1 MKKALTGKLGV
12 IKSDFILTKLGFAF
26 REQPILD
33 YGIDAIIETNK
44 RDGSY
49 LSGKLIAAQIKSGR
63 SFFYRTHIVNNC
75 VAYYGD
81 LPHYRYWLNHSLPVI
96 LILYNPKTDYCIWQ
110 YVNEN
115 TAVLTENGW
124 RILVPLDH
132 KLEDSKEELYKIAD
146 NLTEYQ
152 RRWASL
158 IVAKKW
164 MKEAY
169 EQGALILEVQEWVNK
184 GSGRGEFILKT
195 DDMDGSGEVLFTES
209 FIGFGVRP
217 YDQVIHDL
225 FPWADIDIDV
235 DFYEENAEYTDWR
248 SSEKTSNRIYPYMNV
263 AGEVDYYRLRLSLN
277 SLGESFLS
285 IVDFLENG
293 KCYLIDKFFSDKN

>member
-44 RDGSY
+44 HDGSY
-49 LSGKLIAAQIKSGR
+49 LSGKLIAAQIKSGS
-63 SFFYRTHIVNNC
+63 SFFYKTHIVNNC

-96 LILYNPKTDYCIWQ
+96 LILYNPKTDCCIWQ
-110 YVNEN
+110 YVNED
-115 TAVLTENGW
+115 TAVLTEKGW

-132 KLEDSKEELYKIAD
+132 KLEDSKEELHEIAE
-146 NLTEYQ
+146 NLSDYQ

-158 IVAKKW
+158 IVAKEW
-164 MKEAY
+164 MKIAD
-169 EQGALILEVQEWVNK
+169 EQESLVLEVQEWVNK
-184 GSGRGEFILKT
+184 SSGRGEFILKT
-195 DDMDGSGEVLFTES
+195 NDINGSEEILFQET

-217 YDQVIHDL
+217 YDHVIHDL
-225 FPWADIDIDV
+225 FPWADIEIDV
-235 DFYEENAEYTDWR
+235 DFYEENAEDEYADWR
-248 SSEKTSNRIYPYMNV
+248 IEEKKIYPYRNG
-263 AGEVDYYRLRLSLN
+263 AGEVDFYRLRLTLN
-277 SLGESFLS
+277 SLGKSFLS

-293 KCYLIDKFFSDKN
+293 ECYLIDKFFSEE